1 MGQQQSTN
9 SKIPVSIK
17 LKKYEDVKLTVP
29 YSQLDMIKVLQSH
42 YEFEIKGALYFD
54 HSYNFKSFDI
64 RTDNDR
70 LACTGGSDWKIYF
83 HTHPDQTSQIFGLR
97 YYSPPSADDVMEIY
111 DHYCRYVPKTVC
123 SRLGELSIIIA
134 NEGIYVMQLDRQ
146 QYEALGL
153 HEKTEEQQEE
163 MLNND
168 FNAEIILELK
178 KRIADLYDLEGKGKP
193 DYSNPDISYEQFSRM
208 LKVVCDG
215 IHQKF
220 GFKLKFHDWT
230 ELKDT
235 GLQFETSSFFVNKKV
250 ED

>member
-29 YSQLDMIKVLQSH
+29 IVSWIWLGVAVSQ
-42 YEFEIKGALYFD
+42 FEIKGALYFD

-97 YYSPPSADDVMEIY
+97 YYSPPSVDDVMEIY

-168 FNAEIILELK
+168 FNVRL
-178 KRIADLYDLEGKGKP
+178 
-193 DYSNPDISYEQFSRM
+193 S
-208 LKVVCDG
+208 
-215 IHQKF
+215 
-220 GFKLKFHDWT
+220 
-230 ELKDT
+230 
-235 GLQFETSSFFVNKKV
+235 
-250 ED
+250 